1 MMRTRTLWIL
11 LVVLVAGALL
21 AGCAAK
27 QQETEQAPVDSTA
40 MKMAEQARAD
50 SIAQAREQA
59 RQDSIAAAQ
68 AEEQRRLEAERLEA
82 QRKAAEEKAAKE
94 SIQTIYFD
102 FDKSALTEAARTT
115 LQQNAELIRK
125 YPDWKVVVEGHTDE
139 RGSTE
144 YNLALGERRAAS
156 VKDYYVNYGIAAD
169 RIEVVSYGE
178 ERPAVE
184 GHNEKAWSQ
193 NRRAV
198 TVVK

>member
-1 MMRTRTLWIL
+1 MIRTRTLWIL

-27 QQETEQAPVDSTA
+27 QQETEQAAVDSTA
-40 MKMAEQARAD
+40 IKMAEQARAD
-50 SIAQAREQA
+50 SLAKVREEA
-59 RQDSIAAAQ
+59 RQDSIAKVEA
-68 AEEQRRLEAERLEA
+68 EQRRLEAERMEA

-94 SIQTIYFD
+94 SVQTVYFD
-102 FDKSALTEAARTT
+102 FDKSALSEAARTT

-144 YNLALGERRAAS
+144 YNLALGERRASS
-156 VKDYYVNYGIAAD
+156 VKDYYVNYGIAPD
-169 RIEVVSYGE
+169 RIEIVSYGE

-198 TVVK
+198 TVIK